1 MEART
6 LISNMRDVIIKGD
19 QLYRMAISRTSR
31 NMIIRDRAAIT
42 SKVDTMY
49 AQNLPP
55 FHIDSKH
62 VRFINIYAVHT
73 CCKLAVRLKEGM
85 GMRTSTTTLVW
96 RLASA
101 TGSNRILLFLIGEGH
116 HW

>member
-19 QLYRMAISRTSR
+19 WLYRMAISRTSR
-31 NMIIRDRAAIT
+31 DMIITDRAAI
-42 SKVDTMY
+42 SSRVDTVY

-55 FHIDSKH
+55 FHIGSKH
-62 VRFINIYAVHT
+62 VGFSNIYAVHT